1 MKIAICDDEREFLEN
16 VGLAI
21 ETYLNEKG
29 LEYNIDL
36 YNSGKVIMELR
47 ENIVSYDVVFLD
59 INMPEVSGLEVA
71 EWIRTYSDNVNIVF
85 ITAIISY
92 AIQGYKY
99 NAVRYILKNER
110 QLKASIYEC
119 MDAVLYNMNYRG
131 IDKRVFICNHKEKE
145 VIINK
150 VMYIESSAH
159 KVMFHIDG
167 KESDDYVTNNKLNDI
182 EKTLKDCEYMIRVH
196 QSYMVN
202 MMYVKKVIINKVM
215 YIESSAHKVMFHID
229 GKESDD
235 YVTNNKLNDIEK
247 TLKDC
252 EYMIRVHQSYMV
264 NMMYVK
270 KVSGYRIYLKNGE
283 EIGVPKPRYKEVKKT
298 IMEFK
303 AII

>member
-119 MDAVLYNMNYRG
+119 MDAVLYNMNYR
-131 IDKRVFICNHKEKE
+131 IKNHPLR
-145 VIINK
+145 
-150 VMYIESSAH
+150 
-159 KVMFHIDG
+159 
-167 KESDDYVTNNKLNDI
+167 T
-182 EKTLKDCEYMIRVH
+182 
-196 QSYMVN
+196 
-202 MMYVKKVIINKVM
+202 
-215 YIESSAHKVMFHID
+215 
-229 GKESDD
+229 
-235 YVTNNKLNDIEK
+235 
-247 TLKDC
+247 
-252 EYMIRVHQSYMV
+252 
-264 NMMYVK
+264 
-270 KVSGYRIYLKNGE
+270 VSGLTECLNNLKSLDDAGSLLS
-283 EIGVPKPRYKEVKKT
+283 GSY
-298 IMEFK
+298 
-303 AII
+303 